1 MPNSKKW
8 LRPKL
13 EYVFISTKLRK
24 IKQFYLFLYNF
35 FSFAWDGKYSPIPI
49 PQKVFNNL
57 YYFRKVKNFWERNLE
72 AIPKKTET
80 FVMFLYLRN
89 GKYVSDFICWLFL
102 FGFSRSGN
110 YSNNSIFLFYR
121 FFHEHAKS
129 LSKTFYLREIGNVVW
144 KWKTIT
150 NISFCTK
157 R

>member
-72 AIPKKTET
+72 AIPKKAET
-80 FVMFLYLRN
+80 LVTFLCLRN
-89 GKYVSDFICWLFL
+89 GKYVSDFFVDC
-102 FGFSRSGN
+102 
-110 YSNNSIFLFYR
+110 FYLV
-121 FFHEHAKS
+121 FHEVEIIITIAYSSFTVFSTNMQS
-129 LSKTFYLREIGNVVW
+129 LLARHFICVKLGMLFESGKL
-144 KWKTIT
+144 
-150 NISFCTK
+150 
-157 R
+157 